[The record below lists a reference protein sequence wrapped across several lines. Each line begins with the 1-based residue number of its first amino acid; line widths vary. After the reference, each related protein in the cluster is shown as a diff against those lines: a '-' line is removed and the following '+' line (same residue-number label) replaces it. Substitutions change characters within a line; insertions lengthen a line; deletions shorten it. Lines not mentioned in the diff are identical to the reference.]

1 MRTIT
6 RIALYAM
13 PLLIAAACDT
23 TEESYYLGPE
33 SDITISVEQKGAIL
47 LSADG
52 TAQTI
57 DVKATTYW
65 DATIEESGNTFSVK
79 QSVEKGDGTVTVEG
93 QPNYNSG
100 VKQGKLY
107 LSARNINKRI
117 EVDVMQ
123 AQLKFSMG
131 KQDDIT
137 LPERGGSFMLE
148 FESTV
153 SWNFEVSR
161 GDASWL
167 TCNPG
172 ISGEGKWDRI
182 TVDVEVGP
190 NYTLRSVASRFCSVH
205 RTGI

>member
-6 RIALYAM
+6 RIVLYAM

-23 TEESYYLGPE
+23 TEESYYPGPE

-172 ISGEGKWDRI
+172 ISGYRI
-182 TVDVEVGP
+182 SVRCP
-190 NYTLRSVASRFCSVH
+190 IPSRLRRRRAHPRRECVPRLTA
-205 RTGI
+205 

>member
-131 KQDDIT
+131 NRMTSPFRRGVGRSCLSLRVPSHGISRFHVVMRHGSPAIRVY
-137 LPERGGSFMLE
+137 PER
-148 FESTV
+148 V
-153 SWNFEVSR
+153 S
-161 GDASWL
+161 G
-167 TCNPG
+167 
-172 ISGEGKWDRI
+172 
-182 TVDVEVGP
+182 
-190 NYTLRSVASRFCSVH
+190 
-205 RTGI
+205 TG

>member
-1 MRTIT
+1 M
-6 RIALYAM
+6 
-13 PLLIAAACDT
+13 
-23 TEESYYLGPE
+23 
-33 SDITISVEQKGAIL
+33 
-47 LSADG
+47 
-52 TAQTI
+52 
-57 DVKATTYW
+57 
-65 DATIEESGNTFSVK
+65 
-79 QSVEKGDGTVTVEG
+79 TVEG

-100 VKQGKLY
+100 VKQGRLY

-172 ISGEGKWDRI
+172 ISGEGKW
-182 TVDVEVGP
+182 
-190 NYTLRSVASRFCSVH
+190 
-205 RTGI
+205 TG

>member
-6 RIALYAM
+6 RIVLYAM

-23 TEESYYLGPE
+23 TEESYYPGPE

-117 EVDVMQ
+117 EVDVM
-123 AQLKFSMG
+123 
-131 KQDDIT
+131 
-137 LPERGGSFMLE
+137 
-148 FESTV
+148 
-153 SWNFEVSR
+153 
-161 GDASWL
+161 
-167 TCNPG
+167 
-172 ISGEGKWDRI
+172 
-182 TVDVEVGP
+182 
-190 NYTLRSVASRFCSVH
+190 
-205 RTGI
+205 